1 MAFKATTSATKI
13 AAGRNIVNNN
23 TNIYHK
29 PSSLSGIIRNKN
41 ILILVNATQFG
52 AALTEIAKSKILR
65 LIDKSDKVTMVVQD
79 FQEILNGNSVDET
92 LGNMI
97 SIRNNK
103 DLSKNVSYNIMLLH
117 DNPLYNL
124 VAAEAQATRC
134 LHQSDEIRIIHD
146 IQTKF
151 PYLLPRNKSER
162 NKVEATIRLIIQKLG
177 KI

>member
-1 MAFKATTSATKI
+1 
-13 AAGRNIVNNN
+13 
-23 TNIYHK
+23 
-29 PSSLSGIIRNKN
+29 
-41 ILILVNATQFG
+41 
-52 AALTEIAKSKILR
+52 
-65 LIDKSDKVTMVVQD
+65 
-79 FQEILNGNSVDET
+79 
-92 LGNMI
+92 
-97 SIRNNK
+97 
-103 DLSKNVSYNIMLLH
+103 MLLH

-134 LHQSDEIRIIHD
+134 LHQSDEIRIIND